1 MILCLYGST
10 CSGKT
15 TVARALASKLNFP
28 LRSCGE
34 EVRRVAGELDIALAD
49 VPEYG
54 HRQIDRDTVAWAHEH
69 RPCVIEGR
77 FLDTVFASAAAPA
90 TLVRLV
96 ASDESRLVRG
106 RTRNPAFTSDDL
118 GRADAEDAKHRARI
132 YNALEEVVPWQTVD
146 TSDLSVDECVRRIV
160 TMLKDARLLSRRV

>member
-34 EVRRVAGELDIALAD
+34 EVRRVAAELDIALAD
-49 VPEYG
+49 VTQDA
-54 HRQIDRDTVAWAHEH
+54 HRQIDRDTVAWAHGH

-77 FLDTVFASAAAPA
+77 FLDAVFATAAAAPA
-90 TLVRLV
+90 TLVLLV

-118 GRADAEDAKHRARI
+118 GRADAEDAKHRAART
-132 YNALEEVVPWQTVD
+132 YNAHEEVVPWQAVD

-160 TMLKDARLLSRRV
+160 TMLKNARLL